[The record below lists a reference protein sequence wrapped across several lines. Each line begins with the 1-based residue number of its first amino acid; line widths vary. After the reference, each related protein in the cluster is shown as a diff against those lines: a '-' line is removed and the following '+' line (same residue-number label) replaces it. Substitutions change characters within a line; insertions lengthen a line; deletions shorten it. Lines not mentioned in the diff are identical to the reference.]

1 MVDADPDFAISNGE
15 SHDVVDKGLDLS
27 TGLGHAKDLGEEF
40 LDDAEVSLLFK
51 RGVEGENGPRSFE
64 AVADEIELFHGV
76 QILEMHLDRGTV
88 GRLGHPAVEILTLT
102 GFKKEDVV
110 AIVEFCQFI
119 ELVELSLGVEFGLFP
134 AVGPFMR
141 LVNDVPR
148 CVELLTSTST
158 SLVANVGV
166 GR

>member
-1 MVDADPDFAISNGE
+1 M
-15 SHDVVDKGLDLS
+15 GLL
-27 TGLGHAKDLGEEF
+27 
-40 LDDAEVSLLFK
+40 
-51 RGVEGENGPRSFE
+51 VERSVERKNWPRSLE
-64 AVADEIELFHGV
+64 TVADEVELFHGV
-76 QILEMHLDRGTV
+76 QVLQVHLYSRAV
-88 GRLGHPAVEILTLT
+88 WWLGHPAVEILTLT